1 MSAYQAEV
9 EEAARYL
16 RSSIS
21 GAEIGVMTGT
31 GLGES
36 IRDLDVLAAIDYRDI
51 PNFPVSTVESHYGKL
66 VAGELYGQR
75 ILAMQGRFH
84 LYEGYSA
91 ASVTFPIR
99 VMQSMGVHTLV
110 LSNAAGGINLDFSDG
125 DIMLITDHINMT
137 GENPL
142 IGPNI
147 DQWGF
152 RFPDMIRVYD
162 PELIQLSE
170 KTAKEKGFSLQKG
183 VYIGLK
189 GPSLETPSETR
200 FLRYIGGD
208 AVGFSTVMEAI
219 AGAHAG
225 MRIIGLST
233 ITNVN
238 DPDQPEPATV
248 EAIIEVAKNAAP
260 RHAQIIQSIA
270 SELSA
275 HGTD

>member
-1 MSAYQAEV
+1 MADYQAQV

-16 RSSIS
+16 RSFIS

-31 GLGES
+31 GLGDS
-36 IRDLDVLAAIDYRDI
+36 IRDLEVVAAIDYHDI
-51 PNFPVSTVESHYGKL
+51 PHFPVSTVQSHYGKL
-66 VAGELYGQR
+66 VAGLLYGQR

-84 LYEGYSA
+84 LYEGYAPA
-91 ASVTFPIR
+91 AVTFPIR
-99 VMQSMGVHTLV
+99 VMQAMGVRTLV
-110 LSNAAGGINLDFSDG
+110 LSNAAGGINLDFSAG

-147 DQWGF
+147 DQWGI
-152 RFPDMIRVYD
+152 RFPDMNRVYD
-162 PELIQLSE
+162 SDLMQIAEQ
-170 KTAKEKGFSLQKG
+170 TADANGFSLKTG

-200 FLRYIGGD
+200 FLRNIGGD

-219 AGAHAG
+219 AGVHAG
-225 MRIIGLST
+225 MQIIGLST

-238 DPDQPEPATV
+238 DPDHPEPATV
-248 EAIIEVAKNAAP
+248 EAIIEVARSAAP

-270 SELSA
+270 SEISTHA
-275 HGTD
+275 TV